1 MNNDNTVRS
10 TPEEEAAGSK
20 QALSMIIGALIAT
33 HSDRKL
39 LKAVLASMA
48 AQNRQRTFDEAD
60 AVCFIRDAYDKGIA
74 TYLGII
80 DGADKFDGELTAKR
94 ASNEPAAN
102 QDGADAA

>member
-1 MNNDNTVRS
+1 MNNDNIVRS

-39 LKAVLASMA
+39 LKAMLEPLA
-48 AQNRQRTFDEAD
+48 AQNRQRTFDEAE

-80 DGADKFDGELTAKR
+80 DGTDKVIADIAARK
-94 ASNEPAAN
+94 AAN

>member
-1 MNNDNTVRS
+1 MSNDNIVRS

-33 HSDRKL
+33 HSDRRL
-39 LKAVLASMA
+39 LKAMLEPLA

-60 AVCFIRDAYDKGIA
+60 ADCFIRDAYDKQIGC
-74 TYLGII
+74 YLGII
-80 DGADKFDGELTAKR
+80 DETDKFAAELTAKR